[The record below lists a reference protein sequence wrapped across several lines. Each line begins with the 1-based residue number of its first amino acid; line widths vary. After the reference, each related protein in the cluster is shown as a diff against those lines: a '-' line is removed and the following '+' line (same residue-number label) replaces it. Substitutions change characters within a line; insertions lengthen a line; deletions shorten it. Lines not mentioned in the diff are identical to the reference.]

1 MKTLKHFLYQ
11 FLILAL
17 SMLLINCKGD
27 PKKQSKLNMEEQ
39 STITKTPYGKLP
51 DGTVID
57 QYTLKNTNGMTVGI
71 ITYGGIITSWT
82 APNKEGVYE
91 DVVLGYAQLEE
102 YLNSSPYFGA
112 LIGRYGNRIAQAKFA
127 LDGKEYTL
135 AVNDGPNHLHGGL
148 KGFDKVVWNATQSKT
163 DSGVSLVLRYLSAHM
178 EEGYP
183 GNLETSVTYTLTP
196 NNELEVEY
204 QAITDQKTVVN
215 LTQHSYFNLSADF
228 SKPIVDHEI
237 SIDADSYLPV
247 DETLIPTGEFAEV
260 QNTPFDF
267 RKAKTIGKDIDTD
280 HDQLKKGLGY
290 DHCWVLNHQNQGLRF
305 AASAH
310 HKKSGRLL
318 EVYTD
323 EPGMQF
329 YTGNFLDG
337 TLPNKQGGTYAH
349 RTGFCLETQHYP
361 DSPNQENFPSVILN
375 PGETYTTKTIFKF
388 SVK

>member
-1 MKTLKHFLYQ
+1 MKTLKHFLNQ

-17 SMLLINCKGD
+17 SISLFNCKED
-27 PKKQSKLNMEEQ
+27 PKKQSKRNWEEQ
-39 STITKTPYGKLP
+39 STITKAPYGKLP
-51 DGTVID
+51 DSTVID
-57 QYTLKNTNGMTVGI
+57 QYTLKNSNGMTVGI

-91 DVVLGYAQLEE
+91 DVVLGYTQLEE

-127 LDGKEYTL
+127 LDGKEYSL

-148 KGFDKVVWNATQSKT
+148 KGFDKVVWNATQTKT
-163 DSGVSLVLRYLSAHM
+163 ESGVSLVLRYLSAHM

-183 GNLETSVTYTLTP
+183 GNLETTVTYTLTP

-204 QAITDQKTVVN
+204 QAITDQKTIVN

-247 DETLIPTGEFAEV
+247 DETLIPTGVFAEV
-260 QNTPFDF
+260 HNTPFDF
-267 RKAKTIGKDIDTD
+267 RTAKTIGKDIDTD

-337 TLPNKQGGTYAH
+337 TLPTKQGGTYAH

-361 DSPNQENFPSVILN
+361 NSPNQENFPSVILN